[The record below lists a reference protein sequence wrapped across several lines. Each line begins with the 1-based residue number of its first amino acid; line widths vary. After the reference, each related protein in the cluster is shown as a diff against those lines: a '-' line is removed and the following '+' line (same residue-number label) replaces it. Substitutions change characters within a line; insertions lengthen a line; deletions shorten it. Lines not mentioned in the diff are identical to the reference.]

1 MAGVF
6 SRLFNMGK
14 AGVNETMDAM
24 EKGHEYELAKVDL
37 DELRKDEART
47 LEAEGTVRGAIL
59 TLQREQEHASGEA
72 QKFEQQA
79 MSLLGSDPEDSQG
92 LAQRNAAR
100 AEELEGNA
108 AALQVQIGEQ
118 KKLLEEA
125 VSRREEIQAA
135 VKTAENDLKL
145 MNSMASVRKSTEKA
159 VRGLPGRSNAME
171 RLQERKKKM
180 QQEMDV
186 TRAMSEVQKE
196 VSGDALQK
204 QTEAALGVRP
214 GADKMAALRAKMAK
228 KSDETTA

>member
-14 AGVNETMDAM
+14 AGVNEAMDAM
-24 EKGHEYELAKVDL
+24 EKGREYELAKVDL
-37 DELRKDEART
+37 DELRKDEARA

-59 TLQREQEHASGEA
+59 TLQRELEQATGEA

-79 MSLLGSDPEDSQG
+79 MSLLEGDPEDSQG

-108 AALQVQIGEQ
+108 TALQAQIGEQ

-228 KSDETTA
+228 KTGEATE

>member
-59 TLQREQEHASGEA
+59 TLQREQEQASGEA
-72 QKFEQQA
+72 RKFEQQA
-79 MSLLGSDPEDSQG
+79 MSLLESDPEDPQG

-108 AALQVQIGEQ
+108 SALQVQIGEQ

-204 QTEAALGVRP
+204 QTEAALGVQP

-228 KSDETTA
+228 KSGEETE

>member
-6 SRLFNMGK
+6 SRLFNLGK
-14 AGVNETMDAM
+14 SGVNEAMDAM
-24 EKGHEYELAKVDL
+24 EKGREYELAKVDL
-37 DELRKDEART
+37 DELRTDEARA
-47 LEAEGTVRGAIL
+47 LEAEGTIRGAIL
-59 TLQREQEHASGEA
+59 TLQRELEGMTTES
-72 QKFEQQA
+72 QKFEGQA
-79 MSLLGSDPEDSQG
+79 MSLLERDPEDAQG

-108 AALQVQIGEQ
+108 AALRAQIEEQ

-125 VSRREEIQAA
+125 VSRREEIQGA

-159 VRGLPGRSNAME
+159 VRGLPKRSNAMA

-180 QQEMDV
+180 QQELDV
-186 TRAMSEVQKE
+186 TRAMSQVQKE

-204 QTEAALGVRP
+204 KTEAALGVRP
-214 GADKMAALRAKMAK
+214 GADKMAQLREKLAK
-228 KSDETTA
+228 KSGETTE